1 MIDLVSELV
10 RRKEHYISLKKDIMR
25 NAEEQCKEI
34 NIEIQNI
41 DKAVSLINDAITP
54 FICPRCKGT
63 GEVRKCDAAGQME
76 SVKCT
81 YCKGTGIKGE
91 Y

>member
-1 MIDLVSELV
+1 MNDLVSELA
-10 RRKEHYISLKKDIMR
+10 RRKQHYISLKRSIMKD
-25 NAEEQCKEI
+25 AEEQCKELD
-34 NIEIQNI
+34 IEIQNI
-41 DKAVSLINDAITP
+41 DKAVSVINEVISP
-54 FICPRCKGT
+54 YICPVCNGT
-63 GEVRKCDAAGQME
+63 GQVRKCDAAGQME

>member
-1 MIDLVSELV
+1 MNDLVSELV
-10 RRKEHYISLKKDIMR
+10 RRKQHYISLKRDIIK
-25 NAEEQCKEI
+25 NAAEQCKELD
-34 NIEIQNI
+34 IEIQNI
-41 DKAVSLINDAITP
+41 DKAASVILDVISH